1 MLSINNKFLE
11 VYTNTRDF
19 SSINNTQIPLI
30 IYADDIVL
38 LTLSKTALQRA
49 LSVL

>member
-19 SSINNTQIPLI
+19 PSINSSPILLI
-30 IYADDIVL
+30 LYADDIVL
-38 LTLSKTALQRA
+38 LTLT
-49 LSVL
+49 